1 MALALGGFTNAF
13 VGADEKRKDRRA
25 QNAQLYANWIS
36 ANPDAS
42 VDERKEYY
50 GNLAG
55 NSRGLQSGIPTEE
68 TMKRQVKKYKD
79 KQAKIAAANE
89 RAAEDRKLQMARQ
102 SLNDINS
109 VAKSLSPLFGDEAAA
124 KEQAVATGLIS
135 PEQFEQVYARMKTF
149 AYADWN
155 DTNKLL
161 ISDYLK
167 DPTQAALDALEG
179 TTTSAE
185 LQTMI
190 KTQYKGALDR
200 EVTRQNNQAAV
211 AYQKT
216 ANTALT
222 QADFDAQNSA
232 IAAEFPLATVTG
244 ATSEQSAFF
253 TERMGNITEQQTAKA
268 KNALNTAASRASS
281 LANYN
286 AMVEGIQAEYPDL
299 NIGAAFMLDATLM
312 LKGRLRSEAERAAL
326 AGVKTV
332 ENEEQWQALRAEM
345 VRLYGANFPAQAES
359 DDFNFL
365 DAAFAQKELMFE
377 KSLKGK
383 KELLEKELL
392 KIGQEMTPD
401 AYENAKAL
409 IEQQAKELGITL
421 DTSGGD
427 DQNSLKAGRDA
438 TDAQQEIIQ
447 AATTIAGDAKSIEE
461 YERRIEALKS
471 ANLDVEVTDE
481 LLAGAKA
488 LFTKQQAARNEKQTE
503 ALQLTVADKVNNADM
518 SQAAKQG
525 KTAEEAIE
533 DFLIGLKAGL
543 QENGIVLTDDQESR
557 LREDYGTAITAL
569 TSQIDNAVNPTQTPE
584 EMQATIQGG
593 REKWLK
599 VIQNTLQTDNV
610 KFTPAIEAL
619 ASGGFD
625 AIFANLRN
633 AKNAE
638 EGLKVATARSQ
649 MENNRGFITQED
661 ISELTEAYIKSP
673 IFVGDSTDEKTIG
686 GISIA
691 LTTQAITTIR
701 KAVEDLGLPID
712 KFLVEEIMSDAQ
724 NLAAAEGQTIVDG
737 SGVNRALNVD
747 ALKGII
753 FNLVQVDGLAKV
765 LDKNGAIEQAAFNEA
780 AINAGITNFAT
791 ASETDLKIFRGEYA
805 RLREVI
811 RTSVFDTVDP
821 EFTNTAD
828 RSSAMV
834 AKLQNRDGEFSLE
847 ALPFTK
853 DMDALFVE
861 FSGYAKTYEDPSIPD
876 AQKLIAG
883 QNVMGK
889 ADGIL
894 TMRQGLSAESA
905 RVQREIGNLQQA
917 LQSGMY
923 PKQGV
928 DSGMREKIETNLVI
942 LNQQRQTIEQ
952 ASKGLTAFAVATDAK
967 VKALELSEQKR
978 LQQASIDEKDAEDEV
993 HNALLNEFSIYAP
1006 NLKKEFN
1013 EMQGNNLQGSNALE
1027 ISPEDTNAYRAFAR
1041 EKLAI
1046 ARGQTPIPDAF
1057 DEYVSGLPSITLKSE
1072 PVPTSA
1078 TEQAVLNVV
1087 SEGGAAPRSIA
1098 PVDQSL
1104 TNAPSNDV
1112 VIAPQDLDEFGRG
1125 GGFTDSSTFRF
1136 DERKSEAPTPIE
1148 AMREWLNNNS
1158 ARVSGADNSPTQ
1170 GVREWAAK
1178 NKERLMQELNVS
1190 LSDLMQMANT
1200 GQLNAMYNE
1209 SLP

>member
-25 QNAQLYANWIS
+25 KNAQLYANWIS

-79 KQAKIAAANE
+79 KQAKIAAANA
-89 RAAEDRKLQMARQ
+89 RAAEDRKLQMARN
-102 SLNDINS
+102 SLDDINR
-109 VAKSLSPLFGDEAAA
+109 VAKSLAPLFGDEAAA
-124 KEQAVATGLIS
+124 KAQAVATGLTS
-135 PEQFEQVYARMKTF
+135 PEQFKQVYARMKTF

-167 DPTQAALDALEG
+167 DPTQAALDALKG

-190 KTQYKGALDR
+190 TSQYKGALDR
-200 EVTRQNNQAAV
+200 EVTRQTDQAALE
-211 AYQKT
+211 YQKI

-222 QADFDAQNSA
+222 QGDFDAQNSA
-232 IAAEFPLATVTG
+232 VAAQFPLATVAE
-244 ATSEQSAFF
+244 ATTQQKSFF
-253 TERMGNITEQQTAKA
+253 TERMGDITEKQTAKA
-268 KNALNTAASRASS
+268 KGELNTAASRASS
-281 LANYN
+281 LADYN
-286 AMVEGIQAEYPDL
+286 AMVEGIQAKYPDL
-299 NIGAAFMLDATLM
+299 NIGNSFTLDATVM
-312 LKGRLRSEAERAAL
+312 LRGRLKREAEQAAL

-359 DDFNFL
+359 DDFDFL
-365 DAAFAQKELMFE
+365 DAAFAQKELMF
-377 KSLKGK
+377 KNSLKDK
-383 KELLEKELL
+383 KELLEARLL
-392 KIGQEMTPD
+392 EVGQEMTPE

-409 IEQQAKELGITL
+409 IENQAKELGITL

-447 AATTIAGDAKSIEE
+447 AATTIAGEARSIEE
-461 YERRIEALKS
+461 YDRRIAALKA
-471 ANLDVEVTDE
+471 ANPDVTVTDE
-481 LLAGAKA
+481 LLTGAKA
-488 LFTKQQAARNEKQTE
+488 LFTKQQQARDEKETE
-503 ALQLTVADKVNNADM
+503 KLQLTVADRVNQADM

-525 KTAEEAIE
+525 KTAEQAIE
-533 DFLIGLKAGL
+533 DFLISLKAGL
-543 QENGIVLTDDQESR
+543 QENGIVLTADQENR
-557 LREDYGTAITAL
+557 LREDYGTAMTAL

-584 EMQATIQGG
+584 VMQATIQGG

-599 VIQNTLQTDNV
+599 VIRNTLQTDNV
-610 KFTPAIEAL
+610 KFTSEIEAL
-619 ASGGFD
+619 ANGGFD

-638 EGLKVATARSQ
+638 EGLKVATARSE
-649 MENNRGFITQED
+649 MENKRGFISQED
-661 ISELTEAYIKSP
+661 ATSITKAYLKSP
-673 IFVGDSTDEKTIG
+673 IFVGDSTDEDTIG
-686 GISIA
+686 GISTA
-691 LTTQAITTIR
+691 LSTQAITIIR
-701 KAVEDLGLPID
+701 NTVEDLGLPID
-712 KFLVEEIMSDAQ
+712 EFLVEDIMSEAQ
-724 NLAAAEGQTIVDG
+724 NLAGVEGQTILDG
-737 SGVNRALNVD
+737 SGLNRSFNVD

-780 AINAGITNFAT
+780 AMNTGINNFAT
-791 ASETDLKIFRGEYA
+791 ASETDLKLFRGEYA

-828 RSSAMV
+828 RSNAMV

-861 FSGYAKTYEDPSIPD
+861 FSGYTKIYEDPSIPD

-894 TMRQGLSAESA
+894 TMRQGLAAESA

-928 DSGMREKIETNLVI
+928 DSGMREKIEDNLVI
-942 LNQQRQTIEQ
+942 LNQQRQTIEV
-952 ASKGLTAFAVATDAK
+952 ASKALSTFAVATDAK

-978 LQQASIDEKDAEDEV
+978 LQQSSIDEKDREDEV

-1013 EMQGNNLQGSNALE
+1013 KMQGNNLQAVTHSKSVQRTRTLTE
-1027 ISPEDTNAYRAFAR
+1027 HSQ
-1041 EKLAI
+1041 EKNLLL
-1046 ARGQTPIPDAF
+1046 RV
-1057 DEYVSGLPSITLKSE
+1057 VSQAQCQMPSLPS
-1072 PVPTSA
+1072 
-1078 TEQAVLNVV
+1078 
-1087 SEGGAAPRSIA
+1087 RYRR
-1098 PVDQSL
+1098 
-1104 TNAPSNDV
+1104 
-1112 VIAPQDLDEFGRG
+1112 PQ
-1125 GGFTDSSTFRF
+1125 
-1136 DERKSEAPTPIE
+1136 
-1148 AMREWLNNNS
+1148 
-1158 ARVSGADNSPTQ
+1158 
-1170 GVREWAAK
+1170 
-1178 NKERLMQELNVS
+1178 
-1190 LSDLMQMANT
+1190 
-1200 GQLNAMYNE
+1200 
-1209 SLP
+1209 

>member
-89 RAAEDRKLQMARQ
+89 RAAKDRELQLARQ
-102 SLNDINS
+102 SLDDINR
-109 VAKSLSPLFGDEAAA
+109 VAKSLSPLFGDKAAA
-124 KEQAVATGLIS
+124 QQQAVATGLTS
-135 PEQFEQVYARMKTF
+135 PEQFEQVYARMKNF

-155 DTNKLL
+155 ETNRLL
-161 ISDYLK
+161 ISDYLNS
-167 DPTQAALDALEG
+167 PTQAALDALKG
-179 TTTSAE
+179 TTQSEE

-190 KTQYKGALDR
+190 TTQYKGAFDR
-200 EVTRQNNQAAV
+200 EVTSQTNQAAL
-211 AYQKT
+211 AFQNI
-216 ANTALT
+216 ANKALT

-232 IAAEFPLATVTG
+232 VTAQFPLATVTG
-244 ATSEQSAFF
+244 ATSEQNSFF

-268 KNALNTAASRASS
+268 KGELNTAASRASS
-281 LANYN
+281 LADYN
-286 AMVEGIQAEYPDL
+286 AIVEGIQAKYPDL
-299 NIGAAFMLDATLM
+299 NIGPKFSVDATLM
-312 LKGRLRSEAERAAL
+312 LRGRLEREAERAAL

-332 ENEEQWQALRAEM
+332 ENEEQWQALRAEL
-345 VRLYGANFPAQAES
+345 VRSFGANFPAQAES
-359 DDFNFL
+359 DDFDFL
-365 DAAFAQKELMFE
+365 DAAFKQKELIFAN
-377 KSLKGK
+377 SLKDK

-392 KIGQEMTPD
+392 RIGQEMTPE

-409 IEQQAKELGITL
+409 LENQAKELGITL
-421 DTSGGD
+421 DASGGD
-427 DQNSLKAGRDA
+427 EQSSLKAGRDA

-461 YERRIEALKS
+461 YDRRIAALKA
-471 ANLDVEVTDE
+471 ANLDVEVTDAQ
-481 LLAGAKA
+481 LAAA
-488 LFTKQQAARNEKQTE
+488 RSLFTTQQAARDKKETE
-503 ALQLTVADKVNNADM
+503 ALNLTVAERVNEADM
-518 SQAAKQG
+518 SNAANQG
-525 KTAEEAIE
+525 KTAEQAID
-533 DFLIGLKAGL
+533 DFLISLKAGL
-543 QENGIVLTDDQESR
+543 QENGIVLTDEQENR
-557 LREDYGTAITAL
+557 LREDYGTAMTAL

-584 EMQATIQGG
+584 VMQATIQGG
-593 REKWLK
+593 REKWLR

-610 KFTPAIEAL
+610 KFTDEIEAL
-619 ASGGFD
+619 ANGGFD

-633 AKNAE
+633 AKDAE
-638 EGLKVATARSQ
+638 ERVNVATVQSE
-649 MENNRGFITQED
+649 MENNRGFISQEE
-661 ISELTEAYIKSP
+661 ILELTEAYIKSP
-673 IFVGDSTDEKTIG
+673 IFVGDSTNEDTIG

-701 KAVEDLGLPID
+701 KTVEDLGLPID
-712 KFLVEEIMSDAQ
+712 QFLVEEIMSDAQ
-724 NLAAAEGQTIVDG
+724 NLATEEGQTIVGGNG
-737 SGVNRALNVD
+737 SNRVLNVD
-747 ALKGII
+747 ALRGII

-765 LDKNGAIEQAAFNEA
+765 LGKNGAIEQAAFNEA
-780 AINAGITNFAT
+780 AMNAGINNFAT
-791 ASETDLKIFRGEYA
+791 ASEKDLGVFRGEYA
-805 RLREVI
+805 RLRGVI

-821 EFTNTAD
+821 EFVNTAD

-834 AKLQNRDGEFSLE
+834 AKLQNKDRAFSLE

-861 FSGYAKTYEDPSIPD
+861 FSGYTKIHEDPSIPD

-889 ADGIL
+889 ADGVL
-894 TMRQGLSAESA
+894 TMRQGLAAESA

-917 LQSGMY
+917 LLSGMY
-923 PKQGV
+923 PKKGV
-928 DSGMREKIETNLVI
+928 DSGMREVIEGNLVI
-942 LNQQRQTIEQ
+942 LNNQRQSIEE
-952 ASKGLTAFAVATDAK
+952 AAKGLNAFAVATDAK

-978 LQQASIDEKDAEDEV
+978 LQQASIDETDREDEV
-993 HNALLNEFSIYAP
+993 HNALLKEFSIYEP

-1013 EMQGNNLQGSNALE
+1013 EGQGKQGNSLE
-1027 ISPEDTNAYRAFAR
+1027 ISPEDTDAYRAFAR

-1046 ARGQTPIPDAF
+1046 ERGKTPMPDAF
-1057 DEYVSGLPSITLKSE
+1057 SPIPPVEQPELGVVGEGSG
-1072 PVPTSA
+1072 A
-1078 TEQAVLNVV
+1078 NNA
-1087 SEGGAAPRSIA
+1087 RSIA

-1104 TNAPSNDV
+1104 TSAPPNKV
-1112 VIAPQDLDEFGRG
+1112 FTAPQNLDEFGRG
-1125 GGFTDSSTFRF
+1125 GGFTDTSTLRF
-1136 DERKSEAPTPIE
+1136 DERRSEEPTPIE
-1148 AMREWLNNNS
+1148 AMREWLNNNR
-1158 ARVSGADNSPTQ
+1158 AQVSQADNSPPQ
-1170 GVREWAAK
+1170 GIRNWAAA

-1190 LSDLMQMANT
+1190 LSELVQLVNS

>member
-25 QNAQLYANWIS
+25 KNAQLYANWIS

-89 RAAEDRKLQMARQ
+89 RAAKDRELQLARQ
-102 SLNDINS
+102 SLDDINR
-109 VAKSLSPLFGDEAAA
+109 VAKSLSPLFGDRAAA
-124 KEQAVATGLIS
+124 KEQAVATGLTS
-135 PEQFEQVYARMKTF
+135 PEQFDQVYARMKTF

-167 DPTQAALDALEG
+167 DPTQAALDALKG
-179 TTTSAE
+179 TTASEE

-190 KTQYKGALDR
+190 TTQYKGALDR
-200 EVTRQNNQAAV
+200 EATRQTNEAAV
-211 AYQKT
+211 AYQKI

-222 QADFDAQNSA
+222 QEDFDAQNSA
-232 IAAEFPLATVTG
+232 VTAQFPLATVSA
-244 ATSEQSAFF
+244 ATAEQNIFF
-253 TERMGNITEQQTAKA
+253 ENRMGKITEQQTAKA
-268 KNALNTAASRASS
+268 KGELNTAASRASS
-281 LANYN
+281 LADYN
-286 AMVEGIQAEYPDL
+286 AMFEGIQAKYPDL
-299 NIGAAFMLDATLM
+299 NIGPAFAVDATLM
-312 LKGRLRSEAERAAL
+312 LKDRLKREAERAAL

-332 ENEEQWQALRAEM
+332 KNEEEWQALRAEM

-359 DDFNFL
+359 NNFQFL
-365 DAAFAQKELMFE
+365 DQAFAQKELMFAN
-377 KSLKGK
+377 SLKDK
-383 KELLEKELL
+383 KELLEEQLL
-392 KIGQEMTPD
+392 KVGQEMTPD

-409 IEQQAKELGITL
+409 IENQAKELGITL

-461 YERRIEALKS
+461 YDRRIAALKS

-481 LLAGAKA
+481 LLTGAKA
-488 LFTKQQAARNEKQTE
+488 LFTKQQQARDDEQAE
-503 ALQLTVADKVNNADM
+503 ALQLTVADRVNKADM

-533 DFLIGLKAGL
+533 DFLISLKAGL
-543 QENGIVLTDDQESR
+543 EENGIVLTDEQENR
-557 LREDYGTAITAL
+557 LREDYGTAMTAL

-584 EMQATIQGG
+584 VMQATIQGG

-610 KFTPAIEAL
+610 KFTSEIEAL
-619 ASGGFD
+619 ANGGFD

-633 AKNAE
+633 AKDAE
-638 EGLKVATARSQ
+638 ERAKVTTARSE
-649 MENNRGFITQED
+649 MEDKRGFISQGDVTSIIEG
-661 ISELTEAYIKSP
+661 YVKSP
-673 IFVGDSTDEKTIG
+673 IFVGDSTNEKTIG
-686 GISIA
+686 GISTA
-691 LTTQAITTIR
+691 LSTQAITIIR
-701 KAVEDLGLPID
+701 NTVEDLGLPID
-712 KFLVEEIMSDAQ
+712 EFLVEDIMSEAQ
-724 NLAAAEGQTIVDG
+724 NLAGAEGQTILDG
-737 SGVNRALNVD
+737 SGLNRSFNVD

-780 AINAGITNFAT
+780 AMNTGINNFAT

-811 RTSVFDTVDP
+811 RTSVFDAVDP

-853 DMDALFVE
+853 DMDALLVE
-861 FSGYAKTYEDPSIPD
+861 FSGYPKIYEDPSIPD

-883 QNVMGK
+883 QNVMSK
-889 ADGIL
+889 AGGIL
-894 TMRQGLSAESA
+894 TMRQGLAAESA

-923 PKQGV
+923 PKKGV
-928 DSGMREKIETNLVI
+928 DRGMREKIETNLVI
-942 LNQQRQTIEQ
+942 LNEQRKTIEV
-952 ASKGLTAFAVATDAK
+952 ASKALNAFAVATDAK

-978 LQQASIDEKDAEDEV
+978 LQQASIDETDREDEV
-993 HNALLNEFSIYAP
+993 HNALLNEFKIYAP

-1027 ISPEDTNAYRAFAR
+1027 ISPEDTDAYRAFAR
-1041 EKLAI
+1041 ERLAI

-1072 PVPTSA
+1072 PVTPAPISA
-1078 TEQAVLNVV
+1078 V
-1087 SEGGAAPRSIA
+1087 
-1098 PVDQSL
+1098 VDQSL

-1112 VIAPQDLDEFGRG
+1112 VIAPQNPDEFGRG
-1125 GGFTDSSTFRF
+1125 GGLTDTSTFRF
-1136 DERKSEAPTPIE
+1136 DERRSEELTPIE

-1170 GVREWAAK
+1170 GVREWAAR

-1190 LSDLMQMANT
+1190 LSDLIQMANT

>member
-25 QNAQLYANWIS
+25 ANAQLYANWIS

-79 KQAKIAAANE
+79 KQAKIAAANA
-89 RAAEDRKLQMARQ
+89 RAAEDRKLQMARN
-102 SLNDINS
+102 SLDDINR
-109 VAKSLSPLFGDEAAA
+109 VAKSLSPLYGDKEAAKA
-124 KEQAVATGLIS
+124 QAVATGLTS

-161 ISDYLK
+161 ISDYLN
-167 DPTQAALDALEG
+167 DPTQAALDALKG

-190 KTQYKGALDR
+190 TTQYKGALDR
-200 EVTRQNNQAAV
+200 EATRQTNEAAV
-211 AYQKT
+211 AFQKI

-222 QADFDAQNSA
+222 QADFEAQNSA
-232 IAAEFPLATVTG
+232 VTAEFPLATVAA
-244 ATSEQSAFF
+244 ATPEQKSFF
-253 TERMGNITEQQTAKA
+253 TERMGDITEKQTAKA
-268 KNALNTAASRASS
+268 KGELNTAASRASS
-281 LANYN
+281 LADYN
-286 AMVEGIQAEYPDL
+286 AMVQGIQAKYPDL
-299 NIGAAFMLDATLM
+299 NIGNSFTLDATVM
-312 LKGRLRSEAERAAL
+312 LNGRLRSEAERAAL

-359 DDFNFL
+359 DDFDFL
-365 DAAFAQKELMFE
+365 DAAFAQKELIFAN
-377 KSLKGK
+377 SLKDK
-383 KELLEKELL
+383 KELLEKRLL
-392 KIGQEMTPD
+392 EVGQEMTPE

-409 IEQQAKELGITL
+409 LENQAKELGITL

-427 DQNSLKAGRDA
+427 EQNSLKAGRDA
-438 TDAQQEIIQ
+438 TTEQQKIIK
-447 AATTIAGDAKSIEE
+447 AATTIAGEAKSIEE
-461 YERRIEALKS
+461 YDRRIAALKA
-471 ANLDVEVTDE
+471 ANPDVTVTDE
-481 LLAGAKA
+481 LLTTAKS
-488 LFTKQQAARNEKQTE
+488 LFTTQQTARDEKETE
-503 ALQLTVADKVNNADM
+503 KLQLTVADRVNQADM

-543 QENGIVLTDDQESR
+543 QENGIVLTADQEGR
-557 LREDYGTAITAL
+557 LREDYGTAMTAL

-584 EMQATIQGG
+584 VMQATIQGG

-619 ASGGFD
+619 ANGGFD
-625 AIFANLRN
+625 AVFANLRN

-638 EGLKVATARSQ
+638 EGLNVSTARSE
-649 MENNRGFITQED
+649 METKRGFISQED
-661 ISELTEAYIKSP
+661 ATSITEAYLKSP
-673 IFVGDSTDEKTIG
+673 IFVGDSTDEDTIG
-686 GISIA
+686 GISTA
-691 LTTQAITTIR
+691 LSTQAITIIR
-701 KAVEDLGLPID
+701 NTVEDLGLPID
-712 KFLVEEIMSDAQ
+712 EFLVEDIMSEAQ
-724 NLAAAEGQTIVDG
+724 NLAGVEGQTILDG
-737 SGVNRALNVD
+737 SGLNRSFNVD

-780 AINAGITNFAT
+780 AMNTGINNFAT
-791 ASETDLKIFRGEYA
+791 ASEKDLKIFRGEYA

-861 FSGYAKTYEDPSIPD
+861 FSGYTKVYEDPSIPD

-894 TMRQGLSAESA
+894 TMRQGLAAESA

-923 PKQGV
+923 PKKGV
-928 DSGMREKIETNLVI
+928 DSGMREKIEGNLVI
-942 LNQQRQTIEQ
+942 LNEQRKTIEQ

-978 LQQASIDEKDAEDEV
+978 LQQASIDEKAAEDKA
-993 HNALLNEFSIYAP
+993 HMALDEFGVYESV
-1006 NLKKEFN
+1006 LVKEFN
-1013 EMQGNNLQGSNALE
+1013 EKAGYQENLNELRE
-1027 ISPEDTNAYRAFAR
+1027 TDLDAYRGFISQR
-1041 EKLAI
+1041 LAI
-1046 ARGQTPIPDAF
+1046 ERGREPTPDA
-1057 DEYVSGLPSITLKSE
+1057 YSPM
-1072 PVPTSA
+1072 PPQPT
-1078 TEQAVLNVV
+1078 
-1087 SEGGAAPRSIA
+1087 P
-1098 PVDQSL
+1098 
-1104 TNAPSNDV
+1104 
-1112 VIAPQDLDEFGRG
+1112 
-1125 GGFTDSSTFRF
+1125 
-1136 DERKSEAPTPIE
+1136 APTPPPPPPDADDQLQMRSWLRRNAATVAAQLGYTGAS
-1148 AMREWLNNNS
+1148 AMMRL
-1158 ARVSGADNSPTQ
+1158 RT
-1170 GVREWAAK
+1170 AAQA
-1178 NKERLMQELNVS
+1178 NDPALLELWEQEK
-1190 LSDLMQMANT
+1190 LSQ
-1200 GQLNAMYNE
+1200 
-1209 SLP
+1209 